1 MDNDNLEV
9 SACLLSE
16 VLDERWALLDMEMAE
31 AIFNIMISH
40 LKLQYTKTN
49 GSTSGCEV
57 RKRIFESLLLFQSH
71 PLNGQI
77 GWIYSVFETLIFQGE
92 C

>member
-16 VLDERWALLDMEMAE
+16 LLDERWAVLDINMAE
-31 AIFNIMISH
+31 TIFDIMIKH
-40 LKLQYTKTN
+40 LELHYTKMN
-49 GSTSGCEV
+49 ASTSGCEV

-77 GWIYSVFETLIFQGE
+77 GWVF
-92 C
+92 